1 MARALV
7 LALLLPACASAPAPA
22 AQPVVVAP
30 APASAEP
37 ATEASAPPAERAAPV
52 EEPLGI
58 RDCDEY
64 LALYRDCEPRLA
76 GEIAAGNRRAY
87 RAERARLVYLKS
99 SDEAPA
105 LPSACG
111 DLLRDLEQVCR

>member
-7 LALLLPACASAPAPA
+7 LALLLHACASAPAPA
-22 AQPVVVAP
+22 PQPVVV

-37 ATEASAPPAERAAPV
+37 ATEPSAPPAERAAPA

-64 LALYRDCEPRLA
+64 LALYRDCEPKLA

-111 DLLRDLEQVCR
+111 DMLRELEQVCR